1 MMSTEDMIR
10 ELGIVKEDYENKS
23 PRAALTNIPVM
34 LSDVIRKLEELNKE
48 IESLKM
54 ENAFL
59 RDMFKG
65 SREMLKS
72 NSEYS
77 ELSNGYKT
85 NDLVNR
91 DPKDPIINNFPNS
104 QPGSPEPILL

>member
-23 PRAALTNIPVM
+23 ARAALTNIPVM
-34 LSDVIRKLEELNKE
+34 LGDVIGKLKELNKE
-48 IESLKM
+48 IESLKI

-72 NSEYS
+72 NSEY
-77 ELSNGYKT
+77 KA

-91 DPKDPIINNFPNS
+91 DPKDPVINNFPNS
-104 QPGSPEPILL
+104 QPGTPEPILL